1 MTAFITKNDFNKM
14 NMQYDSPEGG
24 EGENVNMVVW
34 NYPGNDLTGW
44 VTRSE
49 RIVNTAEKVRQ
60 RYIRGFRVGGMEV
73 TKQVCKGTGVVLTM
87 ESPKRWRQCNDVSKV
102 NMAER

>member
-1 MTAFITKNDFNKM
+1 MTAFITDNDFKKM

-49 RIVNTAEKVRQ
+49 RLVNTAEKVRQ
-60 RYIRGFRVGGMEV
+60 RHIRGYKGRGG
-73 TKQVCKGTGVVLTM
+73 G
-87 ESPKRWRQCNDVSKV
+87 WR
-102 NMAER
+102 